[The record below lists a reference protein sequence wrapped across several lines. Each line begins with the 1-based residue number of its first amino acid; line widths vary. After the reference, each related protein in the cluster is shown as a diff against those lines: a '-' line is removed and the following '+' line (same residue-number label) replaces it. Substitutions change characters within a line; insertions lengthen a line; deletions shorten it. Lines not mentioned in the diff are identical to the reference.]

1 MNRALPRVRPKEVI
15 LAQFLEGLNQA
26 SGGASHM
33 IHHHQDTRW
42 FKFRAIIEA
51 VHKMCVANAV
61 DPMLKPK
68 PKPMEITK

>member
-1 MNRALPRVRPKEVI
+1 MTEVRGKEAI

-42 FKFRAIIEA
+42 FKFRAILEA
-51 VHKMCVANAV
+51 THKMCVAQAV
-61 DPMLKPK
+61 EPMLRPQMK
-68 PKPMEITK
+68 TKTGELIV

>member
-1 MNRALPRVRPKEVI
+1 MSFRKPLERGKEAI

-42 FKFRAIIEA
+42 FKFRAILEA
-51 VHKMCVANAV
+51 THKMCVAQAV
-61 DPMLKPK
+61 EPMLKGK
-68 PKPMEITK
+68 PKGIPQ

>member
-1 MNRALPRVRPKEVI
+1 MSLRRQAERPKEVI

-42 FKFRAIIEA
+42 FKFRAIVEA
-51 VHKMCVANAV
+51 VHKMCVANCV

-68 PKPMEITK
+68 PKSLGLVR